1 MNITILGPNT
11 ILQMT
16 VPHNTT
22 QHYIIEY
29 RLGALVY
36 HQLLQQQL
44 QNFQGIISNQHS
56 PHTGAT
62 PAHHTHAHSIQH
74 TSQLTA
80 GHSLLHQSEGSSPGI
95 SPRQSYPISIHEGMH
110 AGIGQQDKMIYS
122 AGPQTGMNL
131 LMTPASSPQ
140 RSGPDGSN
148 LFIYHLPPEFT
159 DTDLFST
166 FIPFGNIVSAK
177 VFIDKQTSL
186 SKCFG

>member
-1 MNITILGPNT
+1 MF
-11 ILQMT
+11 
-16 VPHNTT
+16 V
-22 QHYIIEY
+22 EY

-44 QNFQGIISNQHS
+44 QNFQGIGSLISNQHS

-62 PAHHTHAHSIQH
+62 PGPHTHAHSLHAHQH
-74 TSQLTA
+74 STQLNA
-80 GHSLLHQSEGSSPGI
+80 GHSILQAHQGDGSSPGI
-95 SPRQSYPISIHEGMH
+95 SPRPTYPISIHDGM
-110 AGIGQQDKMIYS
+110 GQQEKMIYS

-131 LMTPASSPQ
+131 LVPASSPQ

-159 DTDLFST
+159 DTDLLST

-186 SKCFG
+186 SKCFGEYIVIWLIIHIYSQFPL